1 MIKNVQ
7 EFYNTFDMQVRDS
20 NRRLRRIDRA
30 SLKMN
35 AWAQEI
41 SDEAMYQSTAMHH
54 IEDVECVDILMP
66 KDRLAHLI
74 CYVQETEARNVQ
86 HESDRQLIARFEQD
100 RAVRLKYPAVEK
112 AYQQYITML
121 ELCRH

>member
-1 MIKNVQ
+1 MIRNEQ
-7 EFYNTFDMQVRDS
+7 EFFNTFDMQVRAS

-35 AWAQEI
+35 AWAMEV
-41 SDEAMYQSTAMHH
+41 SDEAMFQSTAMNH

-66 KDRLAHLI
+66 KDRLGHLI
-74 CYVQETEARNVQ
+74 AYVQENYTQNVKN
-86 HESDRQLIARFEQD
+86 ESDRQLIAQFERD

-112 AYQQYITML
+112 AYQKYVTML
-121 ELCRH
+121 ELCRS